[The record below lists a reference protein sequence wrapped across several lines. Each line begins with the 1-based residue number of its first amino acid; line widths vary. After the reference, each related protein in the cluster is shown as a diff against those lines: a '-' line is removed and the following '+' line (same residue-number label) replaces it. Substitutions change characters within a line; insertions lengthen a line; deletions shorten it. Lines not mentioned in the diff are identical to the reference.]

1 MNILFVGKA
10 RLEFGGP
17 SLVMSNLKKKI
28 NINKF
33 DNVEI
38 LDIDKFDIKTIF
50 EILFFKKFENYLFKF
65 DLVHFHE
72 LWSPYIILFA
82 YKSQR
87 LGIPYFF
94 TFHGVLN
101 KWSLKKNNIL
111 KKFFLK
117 IFSKYIFKISHA
129 FHFLNKKEF
138 DEVKILSKYF
148 NSKSFV
154 LKNGIE
160 IENKIL
166 KKNFTNKNDIIDL
179 LYFGRIH
186 PKKGIIDLINMFKII
201 KKNKLK
207 INLKIV
213 GPDTQYKKY
222 LVSEINKY
230 ELSDYITFS
239 DPIYSINDKIK
250 LFSKSKYFI
259 LPSYDEADSM
269 ALKESLSYGV
279 PIIITRDC
287 KFENPENFNIGYMIE
302 HDHNKIYEKIK
313 IIFEKRG
320 NYNEMS
326 DKCHEF
332 AKNNFDLNIISNNYI
347 ELTKEIV
354 SGAKYSDNWL

>member
-1 MNILFVGKA
+1 MPVLTTSNVPRSSIKEHNAGWYIEDNKAELKTLKEIFEIKDDQIWVKSRNAYTLANKYNWDNIMPEMEKMYKSFIKIMNILFVGKA

-17 SLVMSNLKKKI
+17 SLEMSNLKKKI

-148 NSKSFV
+148 NNKSFV

-201 KKNKLK
+201 KK
-207 INLKIV
+207 IN
-213 GPDTQYKKY
+213 
-222 LVSEINKY
+222 
-230 ELSDYITFS
+230 
-239 DPIYSINDKIK
+239 
-250 LFSKSKYFI
+250 
-259 LPSYDEADSM
+259 
-269 ALKESLSYGV
+269 
-279 PIIITRDC
+279 
-287 KFENPENFNIGYMIE
+287 
-302 HDHNKIYEKIK
+302 
-313 IIFEKRG
+313 
-320 NYNEMS
+320 
-326 DKCHEF
+326 
-332 AKNNFDLNIISNNYI
+332 
-347 ELTKEIV
+347 
-354 SGAKYSDNWL
+354 